1 MKAKDVMA
9 ANVVTVSPDHSVRHA
24 AKIMLDHRISGVP
37 VVGDDGRLV
46 GIVSEGDFLRRSEL
60 GGLSPP
66 EARDYVKGHSWKVAD
81 LMTSDVVVV
90 DEETS
95 IARIALLMQEH
106 GIKRIPVMRGQ
117 RLVGV
122 VGRADLLRAVIAAKS
137 DDATAAGDDAIRR
150 SILTR
155 LREDAGVKGD
165 ALTLT
170 VSDGLVHFSGSVKSQ
185 AERDAVRVVADGVRG
200 VKGVFDHLNVA

>member
-1 MKAKDVMA
+1 
-9 ANVVTVSPDHSVRHA
+9 
-24 AKIMLDHRISGVP
+24 MLDHRISGVP

-46 GIVSEGDFLRRSEL
+46 GIVSEGGFLRRSEL

-106 GIKRIPVMRGQ
+106 GIKRIPVMRGR

-122 VGRADLLRAVIAAKS
+122 VGRADS
-137 DDATAAGDDAIRR
+137 CHDAR
-150 SILTR
+150 
-155 LREDAGVKGD
+155 
-165 ALTLT
+165 
-170 VSDGLVHFSGSVKSQ
+170 
-185 AERDAVRVVADGVRG
+185 
-200 VKGVFDHLNVA
+200 